1 MFLHFTAVLL
11 YVSVSVNISH
21 SFLVIYFPFLITVG
35 KNSINYIPSLKVK
48 AGLIQSCV
56 HSVVSPPLPKKEEEK
71 KAEVYIPYMCIYKN
85 KGSIKKKSCYKDCNT
100 CTCMFGVN
108 SKTLL

>member
-11 YVSVSVNISH
+11 LYVSASVNISH

-35 KNSINYIPSLKVK
+35 NNNINYIPSLKVK

-56 HSVVSPPLPKKEEEK
+56 HLVVSPPPPGEEEEK
-71 KAEVYIPYMCIYKN
+71 KQRFIYFTCIY
-85 KGSIKKKSCYKDCNT
+85 I
-100 CTCMFGVN
+100 
-108 SKTLL
+108 